1 MSEPIKE
8 IQRNAD
14 GSLDEIVIQ
23 QCTAHLEQMDDNAW
37 WLGLTQGRDTLHLW
51 IVVDDNGNL
60 SIGVQE
66 DEIGCRTVT
75 SSS

>member
-1 MSEPIKE
+1 MAEPIKE
-8 IQRNAD
+8 IRRNAD

-23 QCTAHLEQMDDNAW
+23 QCTVHLEQMDDNAW

-51 IVVDDNGNL
+51 IVADDNGNL

-75 SSS
+75 ASS